1 MTVIELELSVMNMV
15 VIVAIW
21 ATVFVVLTVLSPPLL
36 SNVVLSG
43 VAGGISFV
51 LSLLY
56 LQESGT

>member
-1 MTVIELELSVMNMV
+1 MTAIELELSVLNMV

-21 ATVFVVLTVLSPPLL
+21 TTVFVVLTVLSPPLL